1 MNQVETAVNE
11 AIAILKE
18 ATYVV
23 ALTGAGISTPS
34 GIPDFRSP
42 SSGLWEH
49 DDPMEVA
56 NIQTF
61 KRSPE
66 RFFDWMRPLLK
77 TMLVAAPN
85 AAHLALAQLEKS
97 GVLKAVITQNIDT
110 LHKKAHSETVY
121 EVHGHMRESTCLR
134 CYTVY
139 PAEATADALLERN
152 EIPHCPACGGVLK
165 PNIILFGEMLPVRVM
180 NAAKKAVR
188 QCDVIIAIG
197 SSLAVAPVGDLPML
211 AKSLGAKFIIIN
223 LGETYAD
230 SMADVVIHADVVDVL
245 PKIAAAFSQTN
256 DE

>member
-1 MNQVETAVNE
+1 MNQTETAVNE
-11 AIAILKE
+11 VIAILKE
-18 ATYVV
+18 ANYVV

-49 DDPMEVA
+49 DNPMEVA

-77 TMLVAAPN
+77 TMLIAAPN
-85 AAHLALAQLEKS
+85 AAHLALSQLEKS
-97 GVLKAVITQNIDT
+97 GVIKAIITQNIDA
-110 LHKKAHSETVY
+110 LHTKADSKTIY

-134 CYTVY
+134 CYTIY
-139 PAEATADALLERN
+139 PAESTAEAVLEHN
-152 EIPHCPACGGVLK
+152 KIPLCSDCGGVLK
-165 PNIILFGEMLPVRVM
+165 PNIILFGEMLPVRVL
-180 NAAKKAVR
+180 NDAKRAIR

-197 SSLAVAPVGDLPML
+197 SSLEVAPVGNLPML

-230 SMADVVIHADVVDVL
+230 NMADIVIHADVVDVL
-245 PKIAAAFSQTN
+245 PKIAAAFAQKK
-256 DE
+256 